1 MDEIE
6 FKLNSHNSVL
16 VVNAVDK
23 LISIIKSK
31 FKLSERQK
39 FVVENEELKYLREKC
54 TSKESL
60 VSLSACQGLLAL
72 VQLGVLEIG
81 HTMSTVI
88 TLLPSA
94 HNYSAIISTM
104 AGLLTLDLK
113 SRIIPGQPYV
123 CQFSQRSPQHPFISV
138 LEKTKGAEDDVINQ
152 MHALCTHPDYVI
164 SSNSLELLRPVF
176 LWLTC
181 ECSRA
186 TVTIRPWQLLLSLP
200 SSTAQRQ
207 LLLACIS
214 SQQICNPRLVER
226 SFAAYL
232 AVTDAAIYQQNR
244 EYVVALLPVLARLSN
259 ELIKHG
265 RDPRACYNLLE
276 RCLSLEAAEVRA
288 AASLA
293 AALLAENLV
302 ITSAQHLH
310 ELCNLCL
317 NILSKYKC
325 SAISLNTLAALSLQ
339 WLHLPS
345 YLTTSALKVASKILD
360 LYQQNQEEDT
370 RLNMPNLINNKTFQT
385 LLYTDSHLTVTFKLH
400 QIWERIRDDPE
411 ILNSWFDELKSINDE
426 MKLELLPFL
435 LGVTLEKRKDA
446 WFEQVMIKVIDIL
459 IQLVNVKKGV
469 SVQVLPVL
477 LYKIANDKAPSVK
490 MACLRALPLMATT
503 KENVPTIVAILNN
516 LKANKGVPTSF
527 LIMLYTSLAETQ
539 VRCFPYLQEMLIDV
553 GSGRPDDLK
562 WETDIARAMA
572 VKRICQIRAS
582 SHGLELV
589 SVISSILNKCTDKA
603 GSVATSLALEAL
615 VYLWRGA
622 AVAPPSTWRALE
634 PKLGR
639 DNRPPV
645 QISICKLLS
654 EIPALRVSTPEYDK
668 LVSDAARKLWS
679 YVAESNHSEVV
690 EAACDALAMYRI
702 EDYQLKDVPEIY
714 RRTVKL
720 PPSFCKTP
728 ADAARRPEDVLDY
741 IPCEIWAEVF
751 KYTNQAALPGMQRLV
766 TKLIEREIRGYRSG
780 VYQPDARVEPRDMS
794 YLPSTSVVRG
804 LMECFRKQATTPSY
818 DFTDQTLLAILETL
832 TSEFPK
838 PLPPVDLCFVHE
850 LYHRGALWKTG
861 CVKLAARQA
870 NTSGSARRFV
880 DNYLQGI
887 AAESEETEIRL
898 VFDLLPILCRGMPP
912 NSLRTPLE
920 NCLGISYGEIVNIKL
935 KPKEKQEKKGDK
947 QEKEEYLFVRQM
959 EGVKEAL
966 SCEKIHDANRTLLSQ
981 IVENYFAIISDDCV
995 AWPVYVQACCL
1006 LSTKYLERMTSP
1018 SSWWEVEAQSLRKAT
1033 AVRCSVAVQCAAPL
1047 VWLNEIIDAQATLI
1061 LEQEESLLA
1070 MLPVLK
1076 AAKPDDET
1084 TRQWFLQL
1092 LARTQVAFNETEDE
1106 SSKLYLFDVLSLV
1119 VIALSGQYSLLDRAG
1134 NRTLRRESFPSAA
1147 AALASRP
1154 AWSDCTAKL
1163 VEWLLHT
1170 RTSKCLDS
1178 ARVTV
1183 QRALL
1188 ALRHTDA
1195 AVKHGVWRLD
1205 FHFDKNTLDADD

>member
-1 MDEIE
+1 MLD
-6 FKLNSHNSVL
+6 
-16 VVNAVDK
+16 AV
-23 LISIIKSK
+23 
-31 FKLSERQK
+31 
-39 FVVENEELKYLREKC
+39 EL
-54 TSKESL
+54 
-60 VSLSACQGLLAL
+60 
-72 VQLGVLEIG
+72 
-81 HTMSTVI
+81 
-88 TLLPSA
+88 
-94 HNYSAIISTM
+94 
-104 AGLLTLDLK
+104 
-113 SRIIPGQPYV
+113 
-123 CQFSQRSPQHPFISV
+123 RSP
-138 LEKTKGAEDDVINQ
+138 
-152 MHALCTHPDYVI
+152 
-164 SSNSLELLRPVF
+164 
-176 LWLTC
+176 
-181 ECSRA
+181 A
-186 TVTIRPWQLLLSLP
+186 T
-200 SSTAQRQ
+200 
-207 LLLACIS
+207 
-214 SQQICNPRLVER
+214 
-226 SFAAYL
+226 
-232 AVTDAAIYQQNR
+232 
-244 EYVVALLPVLARLSN
+244 
-259 ELIKHG
+259 
-265 RDPRACYNLLE
+265 
-276 RCLSLEAAEVRA
+276 
-288 AASLA
+288 LA

-310 ELCNLCL
+310 ELLNLCL
-317 NILSKYKC
+317 NILSKYEC
-325 SAISLNTLAALSLQ
+325 SAISLNTIAALSLQ

-345 YLTTSALKVASKILD
+345 YLTTAALKVASKILD
-360 LYQQNQEEDT
+360 LYQQNQQEDT

-385 LLYTDSHLTVTFKLH
+385 LLFSDSHLSVTFKLH

-411 ILNSWFDELKSINDE
+411 KLNIWLDELKSVNNE

-435 LGVTLEKRKDA
+435 LGVTLEKRKAA
-446 WFEQVMIKVIDIL
+446 WFEEVVIKVIDVL
-459 IQLVNVKKGV
+459 VQLVNVKKGV

-477 LYKIANDKAPSVK
+477 LYKIANDNSPSVK

-539 VRCFPYLQEMLIDV
+539 VRCFPYLQELLIDP
-553 GSGRPDDLK
+553 GTGRPDDLK

-572 VKRICQIRAS
+572 VKRICELRAS

-615 VYLWRGA
+615 VHLWRGA

-639 DNRPPV
+639 DNRPLV

-668 LVSDAARKLWS
+668 LVTDAARKLWS

-720 PPSFCKTP
+720 PPSYCKTP

-741 IPCEIWAEVF
+741 IPCEIWPEVF
-751 KYTNQAALPGMQRLV
+751 KYTNQAALLGVQRFV
-766 TKLIEREIRGYRSG
+766 TKLIEREVRGYRSG
-780 VYQPDARVEPRDMS
+780 VYQPDARVEPRDMN
-794 YLPSTSVVRG
+794 YLPNTSVVRG
-804 LMECFRKQATTPSY
+804 LMECFRKQATAPSY
-818 DFTDQTLLAILETL
+818 DFTDQTLLCILETL

-850 LYHRGALWKTG
+850 LYHRGAQWKTG

-887 AAESEETEIRL
+887 NDESEESEIRL

-912 NSLRTPLE
+912 NSLRAPIE
-920 NCLGISYGEIVNIKL
+920 NCLSHSYCEVANIKL
-935 KPKEKQEKKGDK
+935 KPKEKQEKTGEKQDKVGEK
-947 QEKEEYLFVRQM
+947 QEKTREKVGEKQEYLFVKQVECIRD
-959 EGVKEAL
+959 AL
-966 SCEKIHDANRTLLSQ
+966 ACEKIHDANRTLLSQ
-981 IVENYFAIISDDCV
+981 IVENYFPTIPDDCV
-995 AWPVYVQACCL
+995 AWPVYVQACCM

-1018 SSWWEVEAQSLRKAT
+1018 SSWWEVEATSLRKAT
-1033 AVRCSVAVQCAAPL
+1033 QIRCAVAVQCAAPL
-1047 VWLNEIIDAQATLI
+1047 VWLNEIIDAQATIILWRPHPSVRRRRSAALWRCSAPRLSYGSMKLSTLRLQLYCKSYYATLIQVEATSLRKATQIRCAVAVQCAAPLVWLNEIIDAQATII
-1061 LEQEESLLA
+1061 LEQEESLSA
-1070 MLPVLK
+1070 MLPVFK
-1076 AAKPDDET
+1076 SAKPDDET

-1106 SSKLYLFDVLSLV
+1106 SSKLYLFDVLTLV
-1119 VIALSGQYSLLDRAG
+1119 VIVLSGQFALLDRAG
-1134 NRTLRRESFPSAA
+1134 NRTLRRELFPPAA
-1147 AALASRP
+1147 AALAGRAAWADSTTHVSGYIHTGQFALLDRAGNRTLRRELFPP
-1154 AWSDCTAKL
+1154 AAAALAGRTAWADSTTHL

-1170 RTSKCLDS
+1170 RSSQCLSS

-1188 ALRHTDA
+1188 SLRHTEA
-1195 AVKHGVWRLD
+1195 AIKHGVWRLD
-1205 FHFDKNTLDADD
+1205 FHYDKDTLDADD